1 MDVEL
6 SFPGLSSNKNT
17 KARTLNSDSSNENQ
31 KKRKRKRDLMPVP
44 RTLQLSEEHK
54 FAPINT
60 PKHQLP
66 ILIVKCG

>member
-17 KARTLNSDSSNENQ
+17 KKPELSTQIAAM
-31 KKRKRKRDLMPVP
+31 KKKKRDLMPVP

-66 ILIVKCG
+66 IPIVKCG